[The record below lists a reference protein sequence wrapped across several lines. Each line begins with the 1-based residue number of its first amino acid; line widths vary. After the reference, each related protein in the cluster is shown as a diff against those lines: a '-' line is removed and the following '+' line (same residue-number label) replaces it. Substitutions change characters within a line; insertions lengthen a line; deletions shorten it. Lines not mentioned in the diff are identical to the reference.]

1 MIRRPPRS
9 TRTDTLFPYTTL
21 FRSLGGAAPA
31 PGHRPGADHRSTH
44 PDLRR
49 GHQRARLR
57 VRACGDAQHARDLP
71 EPHGPDHRPP
81 PVHGTHGQPDH
92 RRRQRPHRGIGPP
105 RPARRPAQWPLRA
118 PLQAAAGLGMRH
130 ITAAIKEF
138 AGRYGET
145 FKAAWSVRN
154 TLDPPK
160 RSEDELAFL
169 PAHLELIDTPVSPA
183 SRWIMRTIIA
193 FFCVALIW
201 AIFGKLDIVAVAP
214 GKTVV
219 DRKSTRL
226 NSSH

>member
-1 MIRRPPRS
+1 
-9 TRTDTLFPYTTL
+9 
-21 FRSLGGAAPA
+21 
-31 PGHRPGADHRSTH
+31 
-44 PDLRR
+44 
-49 GHQRARLR
+49 
-57 VRACGDAQHARDLP
+57 
-71 EPHGPDHRPP
+71 
-81 PVHGTHGQPDH
+81 
-92 RRRQRPHRGIGPP
+92 
-105 RPARRPAQWPLRA
+105 
-118 PLQAAAGLGMRH
+118 MRH

-183 SRWIMRTIIA
+183 SLWSMRTIIA

-214 GKTVV
+214 GQTVV
-219 DRKSTRL
+219 SSRNKVLTPDETALVDRNRVVVGESGAVTGVFRGGRI
-226 NSSH
+226 

>member
-1 MIRRPPRS
+1 
-9 TRTDTLFPYTTL
+9 
-21 FRSLGGAAPA
+21 
-31 PGHRPGADHRSTH
+31 
-44 PDLRR
+44 
-49 GHQRARLR
+49 
-57 VRACGDAQHARDLP
+57 
-71 EPHGPDHRPP
+71 
-81 PVHGTHGQPDH
+81 
-92 RRRQRPHRGIGPP
+92 
-105 RPARRPAQWPLRA
+105 
-118 PLQAAAGLGMRH
+118 MRH

-201 AIFGKLDIVAVAP
+201 AIFGKLDILAVDP
-214 GKTVV
+214 GTTVV
-219 DRKSTRL
+219 RSRTPVIQPAGPAMVQRILVRDDPTP
-226 NSSH
+226 